1 MVGPDFTHRRLQI
14 RQIKLPSICIMEMG
28 IRDLGFVV
36 EDDSGGDQFC
46 DDGGDTYGLTWLL
59 DLFVAG

>member
-46 DDGGDTYGLTWLL
+46 DDGG
-59 DLFVAG
+59 